1 MPPAWTDPNIVRV
14 YVTHLGTG
22 GPIACGDSLIGL
34 SAGVWR
40 TGNVEQDV
48 ATALNALFASGQNVG
63 IYHNA
68 TYPSSFRV
76 SEVEYIKS
84 EQRVIV
90 TLRGSYV
97 KPADYCEARRY
108 REQVWA
114 TARQFPE
121 VSRASIWLDNGKLL
135 GDLLYAVTSK
145 KP

>member
-1 MPPAWTDPNIVRV
+1 MPPAWADPNILRV
-14 YVTHLGTG
+14 YVTHLGTD

-34 SAGVWR
+34 SAGMWR
-40 TGNVEQDV
+40 TGDV
-48 ATALNALFASGQNVG
+48 AKDITLALNALFASGQNIG
-63 IYHNA
+63 AYHNA
-68 TYPSSFRV
+68 TYPSSLRV
-76 SEVEYIKS
+76 SNVEYIKS
-84 EQRVIV
+84 ESKAII
-90 TLRGSYV
+90 TLTGSYV

-121 VSRASIWLDNGKLL
+121 VSRVVIWLDNGKLL